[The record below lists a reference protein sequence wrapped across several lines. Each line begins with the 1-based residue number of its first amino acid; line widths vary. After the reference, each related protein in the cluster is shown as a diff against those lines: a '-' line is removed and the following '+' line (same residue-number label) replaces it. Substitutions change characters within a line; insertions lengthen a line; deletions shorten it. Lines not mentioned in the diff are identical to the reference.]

1 MAHVDPDYFK
11 SKLDDFIEKD
21 LHTEDLTEKGSL
33 ADGIIAKMEKADWDC
48 DEALVSV
55 IPSIGDEVIR
65 NDCRRILLSCKFKAA
80 LSYWT
85 KSSSKQPYVDYV
97 GDGCALIQYY
107 ENNGTSKTAAI
118 ISPSGEVKTPHGQIW
133 INPKTISHMGCFI
146 ALGVGE
152 YKDKAGLVY
161 RDGTILLPCIFN
173 YIENHAW
180 PTAQYNGVEFSIH
193 FSDEP
198 LEEDGNP
205 RSRSYQVS
213 DGFFVRVACLGLADE
228 VHDHPAIYIP
238 RMNNGKQL
246 TRQEKQD
253 LIDRMASEVFTIL
266 DGHFLL

>member
-11 SKLDDFIEKD
+11 SKLDYFIEKD
-21 LHTEDLTEKGSL
+21 LHTEDSAEKECL

-65 NDCRRILLSCKFKAA
+65 NDCRRILLSCKFKAD

-107 ENNGTSKTAAI
+107 ENNETSKTTAI

-146 ALGVGE
+146 ALSVGE

-161 RDGTILLPCIFN
+161 HDGTILLPCIFN
-173 YIENHAW
+173 YIENGVLLQ
-180 PTAQYNGVEFSIH
+180 AQYNGVKFSIDL
-193 FSDEP
+193 SGKASK
-198 LEEDGNP
+198 EDGNP

-213 DGFFVRVACLGLADE
+213 DGFFVIVQCLSLADE
-228 VHDHPAIYIP
+228 VHDHPAINLL
-238 RMNNGKQL
+238 RMNDGKQL
-246 TRQEKQD
+246 TLQEED
-253 LIDRMASEVFTIL
+253 DFIERMASEVFTIL

>member
-21 LHTEDLTEKGSL
+21 LHTEDLTEKESL
-33 ADGIIAKMEKADWDC
+33 TDGIIAKMEKADWDC

-173 YIENHAW
+173 YIENDVVL
-180 PTAQYNGVEFSIH
+180 TAQYNSVKFNIYLLGKPF
-193 FSDEP
+193 
-198 LEEDGNP
+198 EEDVNFL
-205 RSRSYQVS
+205 RRSYQVS
-213 DGFFVRVACLGLADE
+213 DGFFVIVECLGLAD
-228 VHDHPAIYIP
+228 VVYDYPAINIL
-238 RMNNGKQL
+238 RMNDGKQL
-246 TRQEKQD
+246 TRQEAID
-253 LIDRMASEVFTIL
+253 LIERRASEVFTIL

>member
-1 MAHVDPDYFK
+1 
-11 SKLDDFIEKD
+11 
-21 LHTEDLTEKGSL
+21 
-33 ADGIIAKMEKADWDC
+33 
-48 DEALVSV
+48 
-55 IPSIGDEVIR
+55 
-65 NDCRRILLSCKFKAA
+65 
-80 LSYWT
+80 
-85 KSSSKQPYVDYV
+85 
-97 GDGCALIQYY
+97 
-107 ENNGTSKTAAI
+107 
-118 ISPSGEVKTPHGQIW
+118 
-133 INPKTISHMGCFI
+133 MGCFI

-205 RSRSYQVS
+205 RSHSYQVS

>member
-11 SKLDDFIEKD
+11 SKLDYFIEKD
-21 LHTEDLTEKGSL
+21 LHTEDSTEKESL

-133 INPKTISHMGCFI
+133 INGNSMSYKGCFN
-146 ALGVGE
+146 ARGVGE

-161 RDGTILLPCIFN
+161 HDGTILLPCIFN
-173 YIENHAW
+173 YIENGVLLQ
-180 PTAQYNGVEFSIH
+180 AQYNGVKFSIDL
-193 FSDEP
+193 SDEP
-198 LEEDGNP
+198 QEDDVLL
-205 RSRSYQVS
+205 RSYQVS
-213 DGFFVRVACLGLADE
+213 DGFFIIVQCHGHLPDV
-228 VHDHPAIYIP
+228 VYDHPAIYIP

-246 TRQEKQD
+246 TRQERQD

>member
-11 SKLDDFIEKD
+11 SKLDYFIEED
-21 LHTEDLTEKGSL
+21 LHTEDSAEKECL

-55 IPSIGDEVIR
+55 IPSIGDKYIR

-80 LSYWT
+80 LFYET

-97 GDGCALIQYY
+97 GDGCAFIRYY
-107 ENNGTSKTAAI
+107 ENNGTSTTAI
-118 ISPSGEVKTPHGQIW
+118 ISPTGEVKTPHGQIW
-133 INPKTISHMGCFI
+133 INGRRKSYMGFFI

-152 YKDKAGLVY
+152 YKNKAGLVY

-173 YIENHAW
+173 YIEDHAW

-198 LEEDGNP
+198 LEKDDNP

-253 LIDRMASEVFTIL
+253 LIERMASEVFTIL